1 MKTILHDMKSKIAA
15 TALAI
20 LGFGAINAQ
29 TCAVSGVPT
38 YNGNGSTSM
47 IVQASFPAGWV
58 SYVTVDFGDGYTFTG
73 NTSASFYTTSHNYNQ
88 NGTYGVLTNL
98 YAYDP
103 NDSMQYCNVYNL
115 DTLFITDM
123 SPSGGGSCNMQ
134 VTVGAYSTSDSSA
147 YIYSTASSAYTY
159 SYLTVD
165 GQFFPYTDSM
175 IYTFTQSGAHD
186 ICYYADYTDST
197 TYCYDSTC
205 IIYTSVGPNGGG
217 GSSQCQ
223 AAFYIWQDSTNL
235 LNNGWLGLNLSSG
248 VAPLTYVWNFGDG
261 NTSTQAYPIHSYN
274 TPGNYVICLTIT
286 DANGCTS
293 STCDSSAAFRMIQS
307 QLSTNA
313 VIGSLTISAPT
324 GITEHKSIIL
334 SSSVAPN
341 PMADLTNVNFESE
354 KTMKGKIEIV
364 NVLGAIAL
372 SQEIDITNGANSV
385 SINTENVTNGI
396 YFLRI
401 VSNNKTLSTIK
412 VVK

>member
-88 NGTYGVLTNL
+88 NGTYAVLTNL
-98 YAYDP
+98 HAYDP

>member
-1 MKTILHDMKSKIAA
+1 MKTILHNMKSKIAA

-29 TCAVSGVPT
+29 TCTVSGVPT

-47 IVQASFPAGWV
+47 IVQASFPMGWV

-73 NTSASFYTTSHNYNQ
+73 NTSSSSYTTSHNYNQ
-88 NGTYGVLTNL
+88 NGTYGILTNL
-98 YAYDP
+98 VAYDP
-103 NDSMQYCNVYNL
+103 NDSNQYCSVYNL

-147 YIYSTASSAYTY
+147 YIYSTASNAYTY

-186 ICYYADYTDST
+186 ICYYADYSDST

-248 VAPLTYVWNFGDG
+248 VAPLTYVWSFGDG

-274 TPGNYVICLTIT
+274 SPGNYVICLTIT

-385 SINTENVTNGI
+385 NINTENVTSGI

-401 VSNNKTLSTIK
+401 VSDNKTLSTIK